1 MYLLHNMNTSFLTK
15 KEKMPQKNRHLL
27 LFFYN
32 AEAAVKLRL
41 LRLCLFQKKFF
52 CLKNTRAKF

>member
-27 LFFYN
+27 LFFLQRRSRSQ
-32 AEAAVKLRL
+32 AAASALMLISEKIFL
-41 LRLCLFQKKFF
+41 LDKHHG
-52 CLKNTRAKF
+52 